1 MSNVMTQLLSRRP
14 LWPRAAHRGCRVP
27 SQVSRLDTLGVLADD
42 LSCNCVA
49 RASAKLLRSSCT
61 LLLCWPGSVLIAPEL
76 RQGDDDNDLEPA
88 DDGHLAGGCCKAKR
102 IREAFQ
108 NSASAAAAPVWLP
121 SGGLRSPWGSG

>member
-1 MSNVMTQLLSRRP
+1 MTQLLSRRP

-49 RASAKLLRSSCT
+49 WESAKLLRSSCT

-88 DDGHLAGGCCKAKR
+88 DDGHLPGAFAKLSQLGKVLKQCKRCGRTCVA
-102 IREAFQ
+102 AFRG
-108 NSASAAAAPVWLP
+108 SAESV
-121 SGGLRSPWGSG
+121 G